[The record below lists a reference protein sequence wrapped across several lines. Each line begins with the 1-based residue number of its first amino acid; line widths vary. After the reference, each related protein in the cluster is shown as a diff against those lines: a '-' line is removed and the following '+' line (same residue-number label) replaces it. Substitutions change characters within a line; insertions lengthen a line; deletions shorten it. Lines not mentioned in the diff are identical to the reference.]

1 MTNISPEVKK
11 EIIEKVKNGEKVND
25 LASKYGIS
33 NRTIYAWLKR
43 SVDSSISLAEFNRL
57 EKENH
62 DLKAIAGALMFQLE
76 KLKKKK

>member
-1 MTNISPEVKK
+1 MTNINPEVKK

-43 SVDSSISLAEFNRL
+43 SVDSSISLSEFNRL
-57 EKENH
+57 KKETH
-62 DLKAIAGALMFQLE
+62 DLKAIVGALMFQLE

>member
-1 MTNISPEVKK
+1 MTNINPEVKK

-57 EKENH
+57 KKENH